1 MHRNRIITICAA
13 FCVVAMVAGL
23 IIARLS
29 SAGQPIAAVELAP
42 GTVEAT
48 PVPTVDTFVSVA
60 TSAPLDLGQIPTTSA
75 ANVESDETPISLATD
90 TVVAADS
97 SVGSTPELPSEAPAA
112 TNAPA
117 NLAEYTIQPGDELLN
132 IAKRYQ
138 VNMEDILAINQID
151 NPDSLRVGQVLRI
164 PTQ

>member
-13 FCVVAMVAGL
+13 FCAVAMVAGL

-42 GTVEAT
+42 GVAEAT
-48 PVPTVDTFVSVA
+48 PAPTAETFVSGA
-60 TSAPLDLGQIPTTSA
+60 TAAPLDLAQIPTSSA
-75 ANVESDETPISLATD
+75 ASIEIDEMPTSLAAD

-97 SVGSTPELPSEAPAA
+97 TASSTPELPTA